1 MNVRRAAVD
10 VGTNS
15 CRLLVVDEHGDPL
28 VRHGEITR
36 LGKGVDARGCLDD
49 EALTRTLEVIA
60 RYRDRW
66 SGLGVD
72 SDAVRI
78 AATSAVR
85 DAEDR
90 DRFFDGVRERTGV
103 AAQVLSGDEEATTT
117 FLGVAARFELP
128 PPLVVLDVGG
138 GSTELIIGGSDGD
151 VVATVSM
158 QVGSVRLTERIL
170 TDDPPTRSQV
180 DRARE
185 EISGRLAEGR
195 TQLVDRG
202 ADPTLGSLVG
212 VAGTVT
218 TLAALHL
225 DLEEH
230 EPDVVHGTALP
241 RTVVDALARVLLRTP
256 VAERSGL
263 GTIAPGRE
271 DVIAAG
277 ALIVQG
283 VMRDLGFRQLVTSE
297 ADILDGLV
305 LD

>member
-15 CRLLVVDEHGDPL
+15 CRLLVVDEHGGPL

-36 LGKGVDARGCLDD
+36 LGKGVDAHGQLDD
-49 EALTRTLEVIA
+49 EALARTLDVIA

-66 SGLGVD
+66 VQLGVD
-72 SDAVRI
+72 ADAVRV

-90 DRFFDGVRERTGV
+90 DRFFDGVRDLTGV
-103 AAQVLSGDEEATTT
+103 AAEVLSGDEEATTT
-117 FLGVAARFELP
+117 FRGVAARVDLP

-138 GSTELIIGGSDGD
+138 GSTELIVGGLDGE

-158 QVGSVRLTERIL
+158 QVGSVRLTERFL
-170 TDDPPTRSQV
+170 TDDPPTRSQIA
-180 DRARE
+180 RARE
-185 EISGRLAEGR
+185 EVSQRLAEGR
-195 TQLVDRG
+195 AQLVDRG
-202 ADPTLGSLVG
+202 ADPTVGSLVG

-225 DLEEH
+225 ALDEH
-230 EPDVVHGTALP
+230 DPDVVHGTALL
-241 RTVVDALARVLLRTP
+241 RTVVDALAGVLLGTP
-256 VAERSGL
+256 VAERSRL
-263 GTIAPGRE
+263 GAIASGRE

-277 ALIVQG
+277 ALIVQE
-283 VMRDLGFRQLVTSE
+283 VLRELAFRELVTSE